1 MAWLRFLPKDN
12 LFRQFEEK
20 DMAVSNIVNTSAEK
34 VGDIDLNDALFA
46 VEVKPSILHDVVCMQ
61 RANRRQG
68 TASTKTRGEVA
79 GSGAKPWRQKGTG
92 RARAGSRKSPIW
104 RGGGRA
110 FGPRPRDYS
119 YKLPK
124 KVRRLAL
131 RMALSARF
139 GEGNLVVLDA
149 FEMEEIKTKEFV
161 KVMDNFDFD
170 NCLIVTGDD
179 NTTLQLSA
187 RNAVGHKVLP
197 VAGLNVYDILKYSK
211 LMLVQSTLAQLEER
225 LVV

>member
-1 MAWLRFLPKDN
+1 
-12 LFRQFEEK
+12 
-20 DMAVSNIVNTSAEK
+20 MAVSDIVNTSAQK
-34 VGDIDLNDALFA
+34 VGDIDLKDELFT
-46 VEVKPSILHDVVCMQ
+46 VEVQTGILHDIVCMQ

-68 TASTKTRGEVA
+68 TACTKTRGEVA

-104 RGGGRA
+104 RGGGKA

-139 GEGNLVVLDA
+139 GEGNLVVLDSFDMA
-149 FEMEEIKTKEFV
+149 EIKTKEFV
-161 KVMDNFDFD
+161 KVMNNFDFD
-170 NCLIVTGDD
+170 NCLIITGDE
-179 NTTLQLSA
+179 NENVKLSS

-211 LMLVQSTLAQLEER
+211 LMLEQSTLAQIEKR
-225 LVV
+225 LMV